1 MNSFVNMLSN
11 EYLLAIFAVVG
22 TYVFSIR
29 LFPVLIYLSHK
40 KNLMDEPVER
50 SSHTQKTPT
59 LGGVGIFISFS
70 LVLILFGIFAD
81 FIREDLIKLLT
92 VIGASILL
100 LFLGLKDDLLVISP
114 RKKFVGQLL
123 ASLLVILATDVR
135 IISMEGILGV
145 YTMPYLVSVIFTL
158 FVFVLIINAYNLIDG
173 IDGLAGGIAV
183 MVCGFLGVYYML
195 NDYLF
200 MSLVSFVLI
209 GAQCGF
215 LEHNLSKS
223 QKLFMGDS
231 GSLFTGFLLA
241 YVVVVF
247 LNFNLMA
254 TTEFRIENAPVLAL
268 AITSFPLFDTLR
280 VFSVRMYQGKSPFDA
295 DRNHIHHKWLAQG
308 LSHRSASLVIVLT
321 NTFVIIAAVLIF
333 RLNIHV
339 QLLFAIALGVVAY
352 LMPFVLSLQRFSK
365 NKATELNLTAEV
377 EDISL
382 IKIEVDSHGQEELI
396 HNNIAKLYQK
406 RNSLLIP
413 FRKGQAKE
421 VDLDEQVKIP
431 QDN

>member
-1 MNSFVNMLSN
+1 MNFLTNIFSN
-11 EYLLAIFAVVG
+11 EYLLVIFAVIG
-22 TYVFSIR
+22 TYLFSIR

-114 RKKFVGQLL
+114 RKKFVGQLM

-145 YTMPYLVSVIFTL
+145 YTLPYIVSVIFTL
-158 FVFVLIINAYNLIDG
+158 FVFILIINAYNLIDG

-183 MVCGFLGVYYML
+183 MVCGFFGVYYML

-247 LNFNLMA
+247 LNFNL
-254 TTEFRIENAPVLAL
+254 TTVTEYRMDNAPILAL
-268 AITSFPLFDTLR
+268 AIISYPLFDTLR
-280 VFSVRMYQGKSPFDA
+280 VFSIRMYQGRSPFDA
-295 DRNHIHHKWLAQG
+295 DRNHIHHRWLSKG
-308 LSHRSASLVIVLT
+308 LPHRAVSFVIVLT
-321 NTFVIIAAVLIF
+321 SILVIVFAVMLKSLNINVQLVVCVVLGVGCYLSPFVISFQRSTKNSLSHKKDQRMLAVSSNEDNTDNEDNWSDAAF
-333 RLNIHV
+333 
-339 QLLFAIALGVVAY
+339 
-352 LMPFVLSLQRFSK
+352 
-365 NKATELNLTAEV
+365 
-377 EDISL
+377 
-382 IKIEVDSHGQEELI
+382 EEEK
-396 HNNIAKLYQK
+396 KLYEK
-406 RNSLLIP
+406 
-413 FRKGQAKE
+413 
-421 VDLDEQVKIP
+421 VKHSKMTEGKSSA
-431 QDN
+431 

>member
-1 MNSFVNMLSN
+1 MNFLTNFFTN
-11 EYLLAIFAVVG
+11 TNLLAIFAVLG

-29 LFPVLIYLSHK
+29 LFPVLVYLSHK

-59 LGGVGIFISFS
+59 FGGVGIFISFS

-81 FIREDLIKLLT
+81 FIKEDLIKLLT

-114 RKKFVGQLL
+114 RKKFIGQVM

-135 IISMEGILGV
+135 IISMEGILGI
-145 YTMPYLVSVIFTL
+145 TTLPYMVSVIFTL

-183 MVCGFLGVYYML
+183 VVCGFFGVYFLL

-209 GAQCGF
+209 GAHCGF
-215 LEHNLSKS
+215 LEHNLSKK

-241 YVVVVF
+241 YLVVVF
-247 LNFNLMA
+247 LNFNLTTA
-254 TTEFRIENAPVLAL
+254 TEYRMDNAPILAL
-268 AITSFPLFDTLR
+268 AIVSYPLFDTLR
-280 VFSVRMYQGKSPFDA
+280 VFAVRMYHGKSPFSA
-295 DRNHIHHKWLAQG
+295 DRNHIHHRWLLKG
-308 LSHRSASLVIVLT
+308 LSHRATSFVIVLT
-321 NTFVIIAAVLIF
+321 SILVIAFAVMLKNF
-333 RLNIHV
+333 NINV
-339 QLLFAIALGVVAY
+339 QLVACVVLGVGGY
-352 LMPFVLSLQRFSK
+352 LTPFMISRQQSAQEAMRQKKGQRVLAVSLNEENTDDKDNWSD
-365 NKATELNLTAEV
+365 ATFEEEKKLY
-377 EDISL
+377 EDIKYS
-382 IKIEVDSHGQEELI
+382 KM
-396 HNNIAKLYQK
+396 K
-406 RNSLLIP
+406 
-413 FRKGQAKE
+413 KGKSSA
-421 VDLDEQVKIP
+421 
-431 QDN
+431 

>member
-268 AITSFPLFDTLR
+268 AITSYPLFDTLR

-295 DRNHIHHKWLAQG
+295 DRNHIHHHWLAQG
-308 LSHRSASLVIVLT
+308 LSHRLASLVIVLT
-321 NTFVIIAAVLIF
+321 NTFVIIAAVLMF
-333 RLNIHV
+333 RFNINA
-339 QLLFAIALGVVAY
+339 QLVVCVVLGVGCY
-352 LMPFVLSLQRFSK
+352 LSPFMISVQKSAQDALSQKKGQRMLAVLS
-365 NKATELNLTAEV
+365 NEEHTDYEDNWPDTAF
-377 EDISL
+377 
-382 IKIEVDSHGQEELI
+382 EEEK
-396 HNNIAKLYQK
+396 KLYEK
-406 RNSLLIP
+406 
-413 FRKGQAKE
+413 
-421 VDLDEQVKIP
+421 VKHSKMTEGKSSA
-431 QDN
+431 

>member
-1 MNSFVNMLSN
+1 MNFLTNIFSN
-11 EYLLAIFAVVG
+11 EYLLVIFAVIG
-22 TYVFSIR
+22 TYLFSIR

-114 RKKFVGQLL
+114 RKKFVGQLM

-145 YTMPYLVSVIFTL
+145 YTLPYIVSVIFTL
-158 FVFVLIINAYNLIDG
+158 FVFILIINAYNLIDG

-183 MVCGFLGVYYML
+183 MVCGFFGVYYML

-247 LNFNLMA
+247 LNFNLMV
-254 TTEFRIENAPVLAL
+254 TSEFRIENAPILAL
-268 AITSFPLFDTLR
+268 AIISYPLFDTLR
-280 VFSVRMYQGKSPFDA
+280 VFSIRMYQGKSPFDA
-295 DRNHIHHKWLAQG
+295 DRNHIHHRFLRLGFNHKKASSTIVGINTFIIVLALTLQNFNIH
-308 LSHRSASLVIVLT
+308 LALLLSLVIG
-321 NTFVIIAAVLIF
+321 IS
-333 RLNIHV
+333 
-339 QLLFAIALGVVAY
+339 AY
-352 LMPFVLSLQRFSK
+352 LLPFLSSFEQRPIVENVSHEPNLPSGEDIEKRMKSQIFTSIQKAPDNSAFTNLQRNRTSRLKASK
-365 NKATELNLTAEV
+365 NSITE
-377 EDISL
+377 I
-382 IKIEVDSHGQEELI
+382 G
-396 HNNIAKLYQK
+396 
-406 RNSLLIP
+406 
-413 FRKGQAKE
+413 
-421 VDLDEQVKIP
+421 LDEQAEVR
-431 QDN
+431 

>member
-1 MNSFVNMLSN
+1 MNFLTTIFSN
-11 EYLLAIFAVVG
+11 AYLLAIFAVIG
-22 TYVFSIR
+22 TYIFSIR
-29 LFPVLIYLSHK
+29 VFPILIYLSHK

-81 FIREDLIKLLT
+81 FIKEDLIKLLT

-114 RKKFVGQLL
+114 RKKFVGQLI

-135 IISMEGILGV
+135 IISMEGILGI
-145 YTMPYLVSVIFTL
+145 YTLPYIVSIIFTL

-183 MVCGFLGVYYML
+183 VVCGFFGVYYML
-195 NDYLF
+195 NEYLF

-215 LEHNLSKS
+215 LEHNLSKK

-241 YVVVVF
+241 YLVVVF
-247 LNFNLMA
+247 LNYNLN
-254 TTEFRIENAPVLAL
+254 TGTEYRMDNAPILAL
-268 AITSFPLFDTLR
+268 AIISYPLFDTLR
-280 VFSVRMYQGKSPFDA
+280 VFAVRMYHGKSPFDA
-295 DRNHIHHKWLAQG
+295 DRNHIHHRWLSKG
-308 LSHRSASLVIVLT
+308 LSHRAASFVIVLT
-321 NTFVIIAAVLIF
+321 SILVIIFAVMLKGF
-333 RLNIHV
+333 NNNV
-339 QLLFAIALGVVAY
+339 QLVVSVMLGVGCY
-352 LMPFVLSLQRFSK
+352 LVPFMFSFK
-365 NKATELNLTAEV
+365 KATKNSINRKKGQRILAVSSNHENTYH
-377 EDISL
+377 EDNWS
-382 IKIEVDSHGQEELI
+382 DAAFQEE
-396 HNNIAKLYQK
+396 KMLYEK
-406 RNSLLIP
+406 VKN
-413 FRKGQAKE
+413 RKIKE
-421 VDLDEQVKIP
+421 GKSST
-431 QDN
+431 

>member
-1 MNSFVNMLSN
+1 MNFLINIFSN

-22 TYVFSIR
+22 TYLFSIR
-29 LFPVLIYLSHK
+29 LFPILIYLSHK

-114 RKKFVGQLL
+114 RKKFVGQLM

-145 YTMPYLVSVIFTL
+145 YTIPYIVSVIFTL

-183 MVCGFLGVYYML
+183 MVCGFFGVYYML

-215 LEHNLSKS
+215 LEHNLSKK

-231 GSLFTGFLLA
+231 GSLFTGFLLS
-241 YVVVVF
+241 YLVVVF
-247 LNFNLMA
+247 LNFNLN
-254 TTEFRIENAPVLAL
+254 TVTEFRIENAPILAL
-268 AITSFPLFDTLR
+268 AIISYPLFDTLR
-280 VFSVRMYQGKSPFDA
+280 VFSVRMYHGKSPFEA
-295 DRNHIHHKWLAQG
+295 DRNHIHHRWLSKG
-308 LSHRSASLVIVLT
+308 LSHRAASFIIVLTSILVIV
-321 NTFVIIAAVLIF
+321 FAVMLKSF
-333 RLNIHV
+333 NINV
-339 QLLFAIALGVVAY
+339 QLLACVVLGVLCY
-352 LMPFVLSLQRFSK
+352 LSPFLFSFQKSTHNSMIQKKGQRILVVSS
-365 NKATELNLTAEV
+365 N
-377 EDISL
+377 EDNIDY
-382 IKIEVDSHGQEELI
+382 KDDSSNAAFEEEK
-396 HNNIAKLYQK
+396 KLYEE
-406 RNSLLIP
+406 I
-413 FRKGQAKE
+413 KE
-421 VDLDEQVKIP
+421 SKLVEGEAVNQ
-431 QDN
+431 

>member
-1 MNSFVNMLSN
+1 MLSN
-11 EYLLAIFAVVG
+11 EYLLAIFAIVG
-22 TYVFSIR
+22 TYLFSIR

-114 RKKFVGQLL
+114 RKKFVGQLV

-145 YTMPYLVSVIFTL
+145 YTLPYIVSVIFTL

-183 MVCGFLGVYYML
+183 MVCGFFGVYYML

-241 YVVVVF
+241 YLVVVF

-280 VFSVRMYQGKSPFDA
+280 VFAVRMYHGKSPFDA
-295 DRNHIHHKWLAQG
+295 DRNHIHHRFLRLGFNHKKASSTIVATNTFIIVLVLTLQSLNIHLA
-308 LSHRSASLVIVLT
+308 LLLSLVIGVS
-321 NTFVIIAAVLIF
+321 AY
-333 RLNIHV
+333 
-339 QLLFAIALGVVAY
+339 LLPFLSSFEKRPIPDSISYEPNSRREEEGERPIALHVYDSITKVPKAKTTKTLMTRRVA
-352 LMPFVLSLQRFSK
+352 LL
-365 NKATELNLTAEV
+365 KALRNDKVFEI
-377 EDISL
+377 DI
-382 IKIEVDSHGQEELI
+382 
-396 HNNIAKLYQK
+396 
-406 RNSLLIP
+406 
-413 FRKGQAKE
+413 
-421 VDLDEQVKIP
+421 DEQAEAR
-431 QDN
+431 

>member
-1 MNSFVNMLSN
+1 MNFLTTIFSN

-70 LVLILFGIFAD
+70 LVLILFGIFSD
-81 FIREDLIKLLT
+81 FIREDLIRLLT

-114 RKKFVGQLL
+114 RKKFIGQLV

-145 YTMPYLVSVIFTL
+145 YTLPYILSVIFTL

-183 MVCGFLGVYYML
+183 MVCGFFGVYFML
-195 NDYLF
+195 NNYVF
-200 MSLVSFVLI
+200 MSLVSFALI

-215 LEHNLSKS
+215 LEHNLSKK

-241 YVVVVF
+241 YLVVVF
-247 LNFNLMA
+247 LNFNL
-254 TTEFRIENAPVLAL
+254 TTGTEFRLDNAPILAL
-268 AITSFPLFDTLR
+268 AIVSYPLFDTLR

-295 DRNHIHHKWLAQG
+295 DRNHIHHRWLSKG
-308 LSHRSASLVIVLT
+308 LPHRAASFVIVLT
-321 NTFVIIAAVLIF
+321 SILVIVFAVMLKSF
-333 RLNIHV
+333 NMNV
-339 QLLFAIALGVVAY
+339 QLVVCVALGVGCY
-352 LMPFVLSLQRFSK
+352 LSPFIISYQRFTK
-365 NKATELNLTAEV
+365 NSMSQKKGQRILAVSSNEEHTDQEDNWSDATF
-377 EDISL
+377 D
-382 IKIEVDSHGQEELI
+382 EEK
-396 HNNIAKLYQK
+396 KLYEEIKQ
-406 RNSLLIP
+406 
-413 FRKGQAKE
+413 RKMKE
-421 VDLDEQVKIP
+421 GKTAR
-431 QDN
+431 